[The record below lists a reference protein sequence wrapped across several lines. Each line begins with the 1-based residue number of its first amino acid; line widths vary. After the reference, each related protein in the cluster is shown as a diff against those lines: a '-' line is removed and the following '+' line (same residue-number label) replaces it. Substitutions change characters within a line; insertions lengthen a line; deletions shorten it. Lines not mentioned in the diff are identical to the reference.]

1 MQPMLLCIICL
12 LAVTTTQARS
22 ATESCKAISLTASL
36 AVYDDFKQELGS
48 GLVFRLK
55 AFKVPGWSIDVGPSR
70 TPGND
75 YVYPVNPP
83 LRFNGNQTLGAG
95 YGDDAKTSFGHPH
108 EMRFL
113 LNQPDY
119 DRVSSLIGNVLWPY
133 QTASPDKAL
142 DDYYNALRTAKTGWL
157 KLTVLSY
164 KIDAGTGDPSWIKF
178 RVEIKLP
185 PDFSVGTGLRPRVT
199 TCPSNRDYP

>member
-1 MQPMLLCIICL
+1 MQRMLLCVISV
-12 LAVTTTQARS
+12 LAVSATQARP
-22 ATESCKAISLTASL
+22 AKESCQAISFSASL
-36 AVYDDFKQELGS
+36 DVYDDFTQELGS

-55 AFKVPGWSIDVGPSR
+55 AFKAPGWSIDVVPSR
-70 TPGND
+70 TPDND
-75 YVYPVNPP
+75 YVYPANPP

-95 YGDDAKTSFGHPH
+95 YGEDAKTSFGHPH

-133 QTASPDKAL
+133 QTASPDKAR
-142 DDYYNALRTAKTGWL
+142 DDYFNTLKTAETGWL
-157 KLTVLSY
+157 RLTVLSF
-164 KIDAGTGDPSWIKF
+164 KIAGAGDPSRIKF

-185 PDFSVGTGLRPRVT
+185 PDFSVASGLRPRAT
-199 TCPSNRDYP
+199 ACPSKRDYP